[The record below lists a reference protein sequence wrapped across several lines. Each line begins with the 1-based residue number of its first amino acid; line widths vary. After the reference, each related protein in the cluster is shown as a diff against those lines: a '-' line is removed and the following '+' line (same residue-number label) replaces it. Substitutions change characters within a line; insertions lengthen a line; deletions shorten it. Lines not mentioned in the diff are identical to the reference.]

1 MMLFRNRPAL
11 VVELLRDAFA
21 FRLPAHARVTLEPE
35 KLRAP
40 IDLAADAVVALEGD
54 RKVFAVIVE
63 VQLGRDADKRRSWP
77 CYVANLRHQLSCPTM
92 LVVVT
97 VDDAIARWCREP
109 IELGHPGFT
118 LRPVV
123 IGRDAIPRVTD
134 EAVAL
139 ADLELAVLSS
149 IVHGPSDERLEVLAP
164 TTRALESLPV
174 DDARTGIYTDLI
186 LQALKGAPKRVLEAL
201 MKTGKYEYGSD
212 FALHYI
218 GVGRAEGEA
227 KGEAQALLRVLARRG
242 FAVDRATEQR
252 VLSCADLELLGR
264 WIDRAVTARTLEEV
278 FADG

>member
-1 MMLFRNRPAL
+1 M
-11 VVELLRDAFA
+11 VELLRGALGYS
-21 FRLPAHARVTLEPE
+21 LPPHARLTLAPE
-35 KLRAP
+35 TLRAP
-40 IDLAADAVVALEGD
+40 IELAADAIVVLEGE
-54 RKVFAVIVE
+54 RRAFAVVVE
-63 VQLGRDADKRRSWP
+63 VQLGRDAAKRSSWP
-77 CYVANLRHQLSCPTM
+77 CYVANLRHQLTCPTM
-92 LVVVT
+92 LVVVAI
-97 VDDAIARWCREP
+97 DDAVARWCREP

-118 LRPVV
+118 LQPVV
-123 IGRDAIPRVTD
+123 IAREAIPRVTD
-134 EAVAL
+134 AAIAVA
-139 ADLELAVLSS
+139 DVELAVLSA
-149 IVHGPSDERLEVLAP
+149 IVHGPTDERLEILEP

-227 KGEAQALLRVLARRG
+227 KGEARGEARALLRVLARRG
-242 FAVDRATEQR
+242 FAIDRASEQR

-264 WIDRAVTARTLEEV
+264 WIDRAVTAKTIEEV